1 MPDGKPGDHPITDI
15 VVHNMR
21 VFSKKADRLIREIC
35 SLGGRDK
42 MERIVD
48 LLHPP
53 RTREL
58 ERILQELRDRL
69 IRGAEDDEEVE
80 S

>member
-15 VVHNMR
+15 IVHNMR
-21 VFSKKADRLIREIC
+21 VFSRKADKLIKEIC
-35 SLGGRDK
+35 DLGGRDE

-48 LLHPP
+48 LFHPP
-53 RTREL
+53 QTREL

-69 IRGAEDDEEVE
+69 SKVLEGSQEVKL
-80 S
+80 